1 MSVFAVV
8 MLIFI
13 SIPTIGQTYLTIGT
27 GTTTVGY
34 PFYTFYHD
42 SRTQMLYTASEI
54 TAANGGS
61 GTILSIAFDVSS
73 VATQTMNGFT
83 IQMKNVNQS
92 SMTGF
97 IDAGW
102 TTVYSSNYGITAT
115 GWDTIT
121 LTTPFSYT
129 GTDLLIQV
137 CFDNTSYTSNSL
149 VYGTAAS
156 GMTWH
161 QHVDGGSGC
170 TLTGGNAQPTRPN
183 IKIGIS
189 MAPQTNDLAMVSWHS
204 PLTVTAPSATMPI
217 SIKFRNAGINTLD
230 TFNLK
235 YSINGGTSYVTE
247 AFNDTIGA
255 GDTLTYTFTTTANM
269 ATNGAYSCIAEVINP
284 GDTMLFNNSVSYT
297 AYIGSPLVGTYTIGL
312 DTNDDFSSIP
322 NAITAMSNFG
332 ISGPVTFLIDSGTY
346 TGNFTVNSVLG
357 ASSVN
362 TITFT
367 SATGNAED
375 VVILYT
381 PSSSADN
388 YVMKLNAADYFRFVN
403 LTFFNNVT
411 TSTYGK
417 VVELTNGSD
426 YNLFYGNIMKS
437 LVTSSSYAIPLDDF
451 NTNNEFNTYRKN
463 KLYGGYYGA
472 RIYGVSN
479 SNWKSGVVFDSNEVS
494 GFGYDGIYAYYLDS
508 AMITNNY
515 IYNGVGANA
524 YAMYISYIFNGSQIS
539 NNKINISASGSNYG
553 VYIGSSNYYSYD
565 VGTEAWNII
574 ANNMISLT
582 GTSTATAY
590 GIYSSYNN
598 KVKFLN
604 NSAIITVG
612 SATAGKA
619 LYQINTTSN
628 PEGEVYFNNVFVNK
642 GQGYAAHYNTVAKV
656 AGADFNDYYSTS
668 ARLTKVGGID
678 CSTLAAHITALTKD
692 SNSVSINPN
701 FVSNNDLHTMSI
713 PFNNLG
719 TSLADVTTDIDGD
732 IRGIVPDMGADEYT
746 PNTNDVSVISWEA
759 PLNGMDT
766 TSAAS
771 VTIKV
776 ANFGTASQSNIP
788 VYYKL
793 NNGTAVAGTIAGPLA
808 SQDTVAYT
816 FATTANFS
824 ASGLNNVK
832 AFTAL
837 AGDQA
842 IVNDTFNYQIYVCS
856 DLNGAYT
863 VGNDASDDFS
873 SLQEVK
879 MALTICGIVGPVT
892 FYLDSGL
899 YNGSFTFNNVVGSSA
914 TNTITIKGDGDNTVI
929 TNTNANAGVQTVLG
943 FNGAKYF
950 IIDSLKVLKDANAN
964 YFMGIHFMNAC
975 DTITV
980 QNCTVDGGTTTNSLI
995 AGIVA
1000 SNSNVNTYTF
1010 GNTVNHLTLKNNTVL
1025 GSYYGI
1031 RINGNNS
1038 APYIT
1043 NISIIDNNVTNFYYY
1058 GIYNT
1063 YINNLLVENNT
1074 VESNSTAN
1082 GFAYGI
1088 YSSYI
1093 NQESYIRLN
1102 KVNIIMGSYGMY
1114 LSNMNNNTPYDTL
1127 LVYNNSIR
1135 VDRSTGGAGYGIYSL
1150 SSKYTHFYHNSI
1162 NITGDYVTSRAIYAI
1177 STSTGSKIFNNNLA
1191 NNAKGYAVY
1200 LSSATGMVLNYNNY
1214 FTNGAYLGYNS
1225 TNKATIADW
1234 EASLPADSNSISVNP
1249 EYISAT
1255 DLHTYSIA
1263 MANQGTPLA
1272 VVANDMDGEV
1282 RSTTAPDMGA
1292 DEYTTP
1298 ANNLGVVEIF
1308 NTTNSWCYD
1317 ANDTIYAVVKNFGT
1331 ATQTNV
1337 PLHVIGNTGSGSAIN
1352 LSTTIASIAQLEVDT
1367 FMVGTVANS
1376 VGAFMYKAYATLAT
1390 DTIPANDTVIFN
1402 GNIHATEAIGYHN
1415 DFSTWPLVAWDVQG
1429 NGTFS
1434 WVESNGA
1441 AMVDFWNQT
1450 SGNFAELVSPRIN
1463 LPAGQSAYLGFS
1475 YAYNGDY
1482 LAFKDS
1488 LKVYVSSCG
1497 QPWQLIWVKGDTLL
1511 TTLGG
1516 TSTTAG
1522 TFVDQLVQIP
1532 VAYQGGDIRVMFK
1545 GLSDYGP
1552 NLFINDMA
1560 VFNAPI
1566 ANLGSDTAFC
1576 DGLTYALS
1584 ANNYFN
1590 ASYLWTKGT
1599 DTLSQT
1605 TDLDIDSSGTYALA
1619 ITQYTMTVSDTV
1631 VVTVNPIP
1639 VVSFSGLGL
1648 TYCTADAVSTLIGTP
1663 AGGTYTGN
1671 GIDSVT
1677 FDPALAGVGNHV
1689 IEYAYTD
1696 ANGCS
1701 SSAFDTTDVYE
1712 MPVADMSADAA
1723 VCVGDSIMISA
1734 GLPVTAPVYSLIF
1747 SSYIEGSSNNKA
1759 FELYNATSDTLALDS
1774 FRIAWA
1780 TNGGGWAS
1788 YHTFP
1793 VGATLAPN
1801 ATWVIANNAISPS
1814 LYDTALANEVLAY
1827 PSVVHYNGDD
1837 ARGIEASINGVWT
1850 LIDVIGEPTV
1860 DPGSAW
1866 AVAGVA
1872 NATANKTLKRKA
1884 SVTHGNTNWAM
1895 VAGTDSLSAEYLVY
1909 AQDDFTML
1917 GSHSVINGGNNNT
1930 YTWSNGFVGAQ
1941 QYVTP
1946 AATTTYY
1953 VTVDNGNCAVNDS
1966 VTITVNSYPVVDLG
1980 VDQIIKWTA
1989 GSVTLDAG
1997 NAGADSY
2004 LWSNGGNTQT
2014 QVFDST
2020 NLINASANT
2029 IHVTVAKNGCAA
2041 SDTVVITVMND
2052 VSINELSN
2060 NVSVSVY
2067 PNPSNGEISLTIAG
2081 FTGELNMEVMNIAGQ
2096 VVASS
2101 KIEVKKSFKADFDF
2115 STLAKGVYYIKLSNN
2130 DSVKTTK
2137 LIIK

>member
-1 MSVFAVV
+1 
-8 MLIFI
+8 
-13 SIPTIGQTYLTIGT
+13 
-27 GTTTVGY
+27 
-34 PFYTFYHD
+34 
-42 SRTQMLYTASEI
+42 
-54 TAANGGS
+54 
-61 GTILSIAFDVSS
+61 
-73 VATQTMNGFT
+73 
-83 IQMKNVNQS
+83 
-92 SMTGF
+92 
-97 IDAGW
+97 
-102 TTVYSSNYGITAT
+102 
-115 GWDTIT
+115 
-121 LTTPFSYT
+121 
-129 GTDLLIQV
+129 
-137 CFDNTSYTSNSL
+137 
-149 VYGTAAS
+149 
-156 GMTWH
+156 
-161 QHVDGGSGC
+161 
-170 TLTGGNAQPTRPN
+170 
-183 IKIGIS
+183 
-189 MAPQTNDLAMVSWHS
+189 
-204 PLTVTAPSATMPI
+204 
-217 SIKFRNAGINTLD
+217 
-230 TFNLK
+230 
-235 YSINGGTSYVTE
+235 
-247 AFNDTIGA
+247 
-255 GDTLTYTFTTTANM
+255 
-269 ATNGAYSCIAEVINP
+269 
-284 GDTMLFNNSVSYT
+284 
-297 AYIGSPLVGTYTIGL
+297 
-312 DTNDDFSSIP
+312 
-322 NAITAMSNFG
+322 
-332 ISGPVTFLIDSGTY
+332 
-346 TGNFTVNSVLG
+346 
-357 ASSVN
+357 
-362 TITFT
+362 
-367 SATGNAED
+367 
-375 VVILYT
+375 
-381 PSSSADN
+381 
-388 YVMKLNAADYFRFVN
+388 
-403 LTFFNNVT
+403 
-411 TSTYGK
+411 
-417 VVELTNGSD
+417 
-426 YNLFYGNIMKS
+426 
-437 LVTSSSYAIPLDDF
+437 
-451 NTNNEFNTYRKN
+451 
-463 KLYGGYYGA
+463 
-472 RIYGVSN
+472 
-479 SNWKSGVVFDSNEVS
+479 
-494 GFGYDGIYAYYLDS
+494 
-508 AMITNNY
+508 
-515 IYNGVGANA
+515 
-524 YAMYISYIFNGSQIS
+524 
-539 NNKINISASGSNYG
+539 
-553 VYIGSSNYYSYD
+553 VYI
-565 VGTEAWNII
+565 
-574 ANNMISLT
+574 
-582 GTSTATAY
+582 
-590 GIYSSYNN
+590 
-598 KVKFLN
+598 
-604 NSAIITVG
+604 
-612 SATAGKA
+612 
-619 LYQINTTSN
+619 
-628 PEGEVYFNNVFVNK
+628 
-642 GQGYAAHYNTVAKV
+642 
-656 AGADFNDYYSTS
+656 
-668 ARLTKVGGID
+668 
-678 CSTLAAHITALTKD
+678 
-692 SNSVSINPN
+692 
-701 FVSNNDLHTMSI
+701 
-713 PFNNLG
+713 
-719 TSLADVTTDIDGD
+719 
-732 IRGIVPDMGADEYT
+732 
-746 PNTNDVSVISWEA
+746 
-759 PLNGMDT
+759 
-766 TSAAS
+766 
-771 VTIKV
+771 
-776 ANFGTASQSNIP
+776 
-788 VYYKL
+788 
-793 NNGTAVAGTIAGPLA
+793 
-808 SQDTVAYT
+808 
-816 FATTANFS
+816 
-824 ASGLNNVK
+824 
-832 AFTAL
+832 
-837 AGDQA
+837 
-842 IVNDTFNYQIYVCS
+842 
-856 DLNGAYT
+856 
-863 VGNDASDDFS
+863 
-873 SLQEVK
+873 
-879 MALTICGIVGPVT
+879 
-892 FYLDSGL
+892 
-899 YNGSFTFNNVVGSSA
+899 
-914 TNTITIKGDGDNTVI
+914 
-929 TNTNANAGVQTVLG
+929 
-943 FNGAKYF
+943 
-950 IIDSLKVLKDANAN
+950 
-964 YFMGIHFMNAC
+964 
-975 DTITV
+975 
-980 QNCTVDGGTTTNSLI
+980 
-995 AGIVA
+995 
-1000 SNSNVNTYTF
+1000 
-1010 GNTVNHLTLKNNTVL
+1010 
-1025 GSYYGI
+1025 
-1031 RINGNNS
+1031 
-1038 APYIT
+1038 
-1043 NISIIDNNVTNFYYY
+1043 
-1058 GIYNT
+1058 
-1063 YINNLLVENNT
+1063 
-1074 VESNSTAN
+1074 
-1082 GFAYGI
+1082 
-1088 YSSYI
+1088 
-1093 NQESYIRLN
+1093 
-1102 KVNIIMGSYGMY
+1102 
-1114 LSNMNNNTPYDTL
+1114 
-1127 LVYNNSIR
+1127 
-1135 VDRSTGGAGYGIYSL
+1135 
-1150 SSKYTHFYHNSI
+1150 
-1162 NITGDYVTSRAIYAI
+1162 
-1177 STSTGSKIFNNNLA
+1177 
-1191 NNAKGYAVY
+1191 
-1200 LSSATGMVLNYNNY
+1200 SSATGMVLNYNNY

-1376 VGAFMYKAYATLAT
+1376 LGAFMYKAYATLAT

-1475 YAYNGDY
+1475 YAYNGDFLSFY
-1482 LAFKDS
+1482 DS
-1488 LKVYVSSCG
+1488 LKVYVSACG
-1497 QPWQLIWVKGDTLL
+1497 QPWNLIWSKGDTLL
-1511 TTLGG
+1511 VTPGG
-1516 TSTTAG
+1516 GATSAG

-1532 VAYQGGDIRVMFK
+1532 ISYQGGDIRIMFQ
-1545 GLSDYGP
+1545 GLSGYGP
-1552 NLFINDMA
+1552 DLYINDMA

-1631 VVTVNPIP
+1631 VVTVNPLP

-1701 SSAFDTTDVYE
+1701 NNAFDTTDVYE

-1759 FELYNATSDTLALDS
+1759 IELFNATSDTLALDS

-1780 TNGGGWAS
+1780 TNGGGWSS

-1801 ATWVIANNAISPS
+1801 ATWVLANNAISAL

-1827 PSVVHYNGDD
+1827 PSVVHHNGDD

-1850 LIDVIGEPTV
+1850 LIDIIGEPTV

-2020 NLINASANT
+2020 NLTNASANT

-2101 KIEVKKSFKADFDF
+2101 KIEVKKSYKADFDF